1 MAGGVVSLPTG
12 GSLVRD
18 VASEFAGLAPFVN
31 EDERE
36 DQLMEKIR
44 EIRLEQEE
52 ERRRRRDPAA
62 RQAERERIMRRV
74 EQKMERM
81 KENKAQRLEA
91 IARIVDYDPKQGGTY
106 FSRLYFVKDR
116 ATFNYDEE
124 CKFKSIQFAMNLD
137 FILLFSPIAAPLGPM
152 RYSNRIYEKDNYELC
167 EGINIFSLKIAT
179 SDVGFPL
186 LVHGTVIARDSID
199 KRLVYLFNRDG
210 DNCQV
215 VNSKDDSLILI
226 GPKRGLALISAA
238 YVETNLKIK
247 DHKGQDIEFS
257 KGVLEIKGMERRT
270 LKKCE
275 LESCSLSTRL
285 STVDMMYAVVKDA
298 VEATIEIVLLQGE
311 FYGEITASTSSIAN
325 RVVLHDSKLVGGT
338 SYGGQMI
345 QLLRSVVCVSL
356 KEKLFVTVVDRNA
369 EEFTFVIPPHVNYS
383 SVGIGL
389 AKLQLKVTWSI
400 IDF

>member
-124 CKFKSIQFAMNLD
+124 S
-137 FILLFSPIAAPLGPM
+137 PLGPM